1 MKLFN
6 WMHCLLAGALALG
19 IGTTHAA
26 APAGAELVEGSY
38 IVTFKP
44 PSEIGHTVILPRQAS
59 DAARGFDNVPFGEH
73 GTGQSKVALAAA
85 LGIRGHVASI
95 FPTINAAHVLVDAK
109 EAERLRRDP
118 RVQQVDQAKVTHGQ
132 ALQANP
138 GWALD
143 RLDQPTAPLNGQ
155 YAYNADGAGRL
166 IFVLDSGLDL
176 SNARVAAE
184 FGGRAM
190 MFADLTGGDGR
201 DCNGHGTQVASAA
214 AGSTYGIAKGA
225 IVRAVKIMTGC
236 GTASDTP
243 QWVKAIDWLT
253 AYAPRGTVVNLSS
266 GLYARD
272 ANKNIV
278 CGAYTDDAVENSI
291 RKAYNAGI
299 IVVVSAM
306 NDGCNAA
313 YYTPTRMAEAFV
325 VGATDSSLLPSGKDA
340 RAWFSR
346 YGTTISTFSPGT
358 NVAVMNFD
366 GTPVLRSG
374 TSFAA
379 PYMAGI
385 FAAGCQVLGT
395 YCNTMP
401 NSGSIFNLLKG
412 TGTMNTVVEPNGG
425 PLPGGSPSRFISR
438 GVW

>member
-1 MKLFN
+1 MKLSN
-6 WMHCLLAGALALG
+6 WPDCFLVIALAFA
-19 IGTTHAA
+19 TCSSQA
-26 APAGAELVEGSY
+26 APPTGADLVDGSY

-44 PSEIGHTVILPRQAS
+44 ASEIGHTVVLPRQVNE
-59 DAARGFDNVPFGEH
+59 AARGFENVPFGEH
-73 GTGQSKVALAAA
+73 GTGQSKAALAATLA
-85 LGIRGHVASI
+85 IRGHVASI
-95 FPTINAAHVLVDAK
+95 FPAINAAHLMIDAT

-118 RVQQVDQAKVTHGQ
+118 RVLHVDQAKVTHGQ
-132 ALQANP
+132 AVQSNP

-143 RLDQPTAPLNGQ
+143 RLDQPTAPLNAQ

-176 SNARVAAE
+176 SNAGVAAE
-184 FGGRAM
+184 FGGRAL
-190 MFADLTGGDGR
+190 MFADLTGGNGK
-201 DCNGHGTQVASAA
+201 DCHGHGTRVASAA

-225 IVRAVKIMTGC
+225 IVRAVKIMKGC
-236 GTASDTP
+236 TIESDTP
-243 QWVKAIDWLT
+243 LWVKALDWI
-253 AYAPRGTVVNLSS
+253 AGYAPRGTIVNLSS
-266 GLYARD
+266 GLYVRD
-272 ANKNIV
+272 SSNNII
-278 CGAYTDDAVENSI
+278 CGSRTDGPVENAI
-291 RKAYNAGI
+291 RKAYSVGI
-299 IVVVSAM
+299 IVVVAAM

-313 YYTPTRMAEAFV
+313 NYTPTRMLEAFV
-325 VGATDSSLLPSGKDA
+325 VGATDSSLLPSGKDV

-366 GTPVLRSG
+366 GAPVSASG

-401 NSGSIFNLLKG
+401 NSGSIYNLLKG
-412 TGTMNTVVEPNGG
+412 AGTMNTVVEPNGG